1 MANTWMS
8 PKSFLGLNKIKVE
21 AGMIL
26 DPDELGMPEHPQ
38 YGKLLTIEVIEA
50 KADGSIFLLGQATC
64 PMCGEAFHPHPGDWF
79 QKRACNVCAKKGRRP
94 SAKMSEEEKEAKKA
108 ERTAKYA
115 AERVV
120 KEQAKAEEAAKRAQ
134 KAAEEAQAKVEAL
147 KKAAAERADLIA
159 KVAAEKGVAVSPQ
172 AAS

>member
-1 MANTWMS
+1 MSTWIAPS
-8 PKSFLGLNKIKVE
+8 QFLKQNKITVE
-21 AGMIL
+21 SGMVL
-26 DPDELGMPEHPQ
+26 DPTELGMPSHPL
-38 YGKLLTIEVIEA
+38 YGDLLTVEVLEA
-50 KADGSIFLLGQATC
+50 KADGSVFLLGRCTC
-64 PMCGEAFHPHPGDWF
+64 PVCGEAFEIHPGDWF
-79 QKRACNVCAKKGRRP
+79 QKRACNACSKKARRP

-120 KEQAKAEEAAKRAQ
+120 KEQKKAEEAAARAQ

-147 KKAAAERADLIA
+147 RKASEERAALIA
-159 KVAAEKGVAVSPQ
+159 KVAAEKGVAVSEK